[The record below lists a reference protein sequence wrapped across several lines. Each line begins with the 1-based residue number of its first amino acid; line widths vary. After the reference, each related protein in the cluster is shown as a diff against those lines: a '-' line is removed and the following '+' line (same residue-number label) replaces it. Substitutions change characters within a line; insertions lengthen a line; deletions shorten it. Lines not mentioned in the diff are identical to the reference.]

1 MSEAKHVSP
10 LLDGFT
16 IGMSMS
22 DHDGIRCCP
31 ALKEDSDNKYIV
43 KIISL
48 PASQVQLDALLLTGA
63 YKDPASAMDYFKEQA
78 DGIVEEAQL
87 LHKLAKLEGFLPYE
101 GWQVVPVEE
110 NRLGYQVWLLGSY
123 KRTLE
128 KHMRRKPM
136 THLGT
141 INLGLDMCAALA
153 AARRAGRIY
162 VDLKPSNIFISSE
175 REYRIGDLGFMDL
188 EKLQYT
194 SLPGKYFSRY
204 SPPELGDPMA
214 TLNTTADT
222 YALGALLY
230 QIYNGGT
237 LPKTSK
243 DETLPSP
250 AYADYE
256 LAEIIQ
262 KAMAPDPKD
271 RWEDPA
277 QMGQALVAYMQRN
290 SINDTPI
297 VPVPQSAEKPKKAEP
312 SVIAEQPAQTVE
324 QEAQDPVQQP
334 LEAEVQAIRLSVP
347 VAVAEEAEAEAEDDQ
362 ELDYMQILELQ
373 TEISEEEEII
383 KDASEDEDL
392 PRKKSWLLPVVGA
405 LVLALI
411 IGCGYYFYESFYIQ
425 TIRSLRVDGVE
436 DRMAVILDTDVE
448 DSLLSVVCTDTYGNT
463 MRQDVIGGKAV
474 FTDLLPDTQ
483 YMIRVEI
490 SGLHKLEGSVSHSYN
505 TLAQTAVSDF
515 NAVTGNED
523 GSAVLTF
530 TVTGPEPGGW
540 TVTCSAEGEEAR
552 VQSFTGH
559 MVTVPGL
566 TVGKTYSVELTP
578 DTERTITGQTKL
590 EFTASRI
597 VKAENL
603 KITAYGD
610 GKMTAQWDA
619 PEDIQVAK
627 WYVRYYTGDD
637 FDQTLET
644 GETTMTFE
652 GIDPAKA
659 YTVEVTAQGMTQPAR
674 ANVTADPIL
683 ISDVAVNTDDA
694 TALKLSWNH
703 TGAEP
708 EGGWMILYRID
719 GSQTQEVVQCSGAAG
734 EIRPRIHGAKYSIT
748 IQSADGRS
756 AFGGELEYA
765 CPNASIFVSEK
776 NAFTQE
782 KTEKI
787 QAHMLVTPFENWCY
801 KHVTPGYYTSTF
813 KVGQPISLLL
823 YSPRNF
829 YVNNGDVSILYVIR
843 DSEGKVITELT
854 GQEVM
859 DWRAMWVNTDY
870 HYCELDLPKVPQEPG
885 EYTLFLYFDGGAVT
899 SLTFTIRE

>member
-43 KIISL
+43 KVISL

-63 YKDPASAMDYFKEQA
+63 YQDPASAMDYFKEQA

-101 GWQVVPVEE
+101 GWQVVPMEE

-141 INLGLDMCAALA
+141 VNLGLDMCAALA

-237 LPKTSK
+237 LPKTSRY
-243 DETLPSP
+243 EALPTP
-250 AYADYE
+250 TYADYE

-297 VPVPQSAEKPKKAEP
+297 VPISQTAEKPSRVMKVEAPEPAAE
-312 SVIAEQPAQTVE
+312 
-324 QEAQDPVQQP
+324 
-334 LEAEVQAIRLSVP
+334 L
-347 VAVAEEAEAEAEDDQ
+347 AVAEQQDPAEATQAPAEQTALQPDSGAVALAEEDEDQ
-362 ELDYMQILELQ
+362 DLEYMQILEYQ
-373 TEISEEEEII
+373 TEDTAEEEDTPEP
-383 KDASEDEDL
+383 SYDEDDQ

-405 LVLALI
+405 LILALV
-411 IGCGYYFYESFYIQ
+411 IGCGYYFYESFYLQ
-425 TIRSLRVDGVE
+425 TIRSLQVDGEE
-436 DRMAVILDTDVE
+436 DRLAVILDTDIE

-463 MRQDVIGGKAV
+463 LRQDVTGGKAV
-474 FTDLLPDTQ
+474 FTGLLPDTQ

-490 SGLHKLEGSVSHSYN
+490 SGLHKLAGSVSHSYN
-505 TLAQTAVSDF
+505 TPSQTAVSDF
-515 NAVTGNED
+515 RAVTGNED

-530 TVTGPEPGGW
+530 TVTGPEPSGW
-540 TVTCSAEGEEAR
+540 TVTCSAEGEEP
-552 VQSFTGH
+552 VSLSFTGH

-566 TVGKTYSVELTP
+566 TVGKTYSVELAP
-578 DTERTITGQTKL
+578 DAERTLTGQTTL

-610 GKMTAQWDA
+610 GKMTAQWSA
-619 PEDIQVAK
+619 PEDAEVKK

-644 GETTMTFE
+644 YETTMTFE
-652 GIDPAKA
+652 NIDPAKA
-659 YTVEVTAQGMTQPAR
+659 YTVEVTAEGMTQPAR

-683 ISDVAVNTDDA
+683 ISDLVVNTDDA

-703 TGAEP
+703 SGTQP

-719 GSQTQEVVQCSGAAG
+719 GSQTQEVVQCDGAAG

-756 AFGGELEYA
+756 AFGGDLEYA
-765 CPNASIFVSEK
+765 CPNASIFISEQ

-787 QAHMLVTPFENWCY
+787 QAHLLVTPFENWSY

-813 KVGQPISLLL
+813 KVGQPISVLL

-829 YVNNGDVSILYVIR
+829 YVNRGDVSILYVIR
-843 DSEGKVITELT
+843 NSEGKVMTELT
-854 GQEVM
+854 GQDVM
-859 DWRAMWVNTDY
+859 DWRDMWVNTDY
-870 HYCELDLPKVPQEPG
+870 HYCELDLPNIPQEPG
-885 EYTLFLYFDGGAVT
+885 EYTLFLYFNGGAVT
-899 SLTFTIRE
+899 SLTFTVRE